1 MDKKNVRQLF
11 IAIMIFL
18 PLQYGVVGIV
28 GELHSEPWPAFTLP
42 GFKNVYVTDDRLIRI
57 EQKRFLIYE
66 SDRVEPFELRPQ
78 EMFPEIPLSQV
89 PGFMRTHFSGR
100 QSVENLSHTAKSFIV
115 VQATE
120 NHGLEP
126 VCIELLIKAEKYR
139 IIEDELMLESTIELD
154 RIPIRCNRE

>member
-42 GFKNVYVTDDRLIRI
+42 GFKNVYVTDDHLIRI
-57 EQKRFLIYE
+57 EQKWFLVYE
-66 SDRVEPFELRPQ
+66 IDLAEPIELRPQ
-78 EMFPEIPLSQV
+78 EMFPKIPLSQV

-100 QSVENLSHTAKSFIV
+100 ESVENLSPSAKSFITE
-115 VQATE
+115 QAA
-120 NHGLEP
+120 GIFGFEP
-126 VCIELLIKAEKYR
+126 LCIELLIQADEYR
-139 IIEDELMLESTIELD
+139 MTVDELIIESSIEAD
-154 RIPIRCNRE
+154 RIPIQCDPE